1 MNRQQPNYGS
11 MSDTTDVNFRGVS
24 GNPSEFN
31 SLCESV
37 VTNIYTINTSY
48 KTLENALKAIGTNK
62 DNQGV
67 RNNM

>member
-11 MSDTTDVNFRGVS
+11 ISETRDVNFSS
-24 GNPSEFN
+24 GNPLEFN
-31 SLCESV
+31 SLCDSV
-37 VTNIYTINTSY
+37 VTNIYTINSSY

-62 DNQGV
+62 DNHGV

>member
-11 MSDTTDVNFRGVS
+11 ISETTEVNFSS

-31 SLCESV
+31 SLCENV
-37 VTNIYTINTSY
+37 VTNIYTINSSY
-48 KTLENALKAIGTNK
+48 KTLENALKAIGTSK